1 MMAKALKF
9 AVDVTQAYEKFDLA
23 RAYKLIQDFA

>member
-1 MMAKALKF
+1 MAKALKF

-23 RAYKLIQDFA
+23 RAY